1 MKGTTLIKDVQH
13 VCAQIE
19 PRLNSH
25 SKLVV
30 GIAGPPASGKSTLA
44 EAVVAHLNKASGEA
58 SDIAILVPMDGYH
71 LDNGLLETRGLLAR
85 KGAPE
90 TFNATGFCND
100 VAQIKT
106 ANSDAYFPCFDRS
119 RDIAIANAICVP
131 PEVKVVVVEG
141 NYLLLKNKPW
151 VGLKD
156 LFAVTVFLSPGL
168 EVLKERLQRRWIDH
182 GLSVDL
188 ANERTTEND
197 LPNAELVLQQSAF
210 ADIVLTQI

>member
-1 MKGTTLIKDVQH
+1 M
-13 VCAQIE
+13 
-19 PRLNSH
+19 
-25 SKLVV
+25 
-30 GIAGPPASGKSTLA
+30 
-44 EAVVAHLNKASGEA
+44 
-58 SDIAILVPMDGYH
+58 
-71 LDNGLLETRGLLAR
+71 
-85 KGAPE
+85 
-90 TFNATGFCND
+90 
-100 VAQIKT
+100 
-106 ANSDAYFPCFDRS
+106 
-119 RDIAIANAICVP
+119 
-131 PEVKVVVVEG
+131 VVEG

>member
-19 PRLNSH
+19 PRLNSQ

-71 LDNGLLETRGLLAR
+71 LDNGLLKKRGLLAR

-106 ANSDAYFPCFDRS
+106 ASSDAYFPCFDRS

-151 VGLKD
+151 IGLKD

-168 EVLKERLQRRWIDH
+168 EVLKGRLQRRWIDH

-188 ANERTTEND
+188 ANERTMEND

>member
-19 PRLNSH
+19 PRLNSQ

-119 RDIAIANAICVP
+119 RDIAIANAIYVP